1 MTKYLNP
8 PKTKRGEVTMERIIK
23 AASEIFYE
31 KGFHGG
37 SISDITRRAGVGAGT
52 FYIYFDSKLSIYRY
66 LLTEYGKRI
75 RARSGT
81 AISKCKDRREAE
93 RLGIRSFFEYVMEN
107 QSIFNII
114 WESLY
119 IDKTLFDEFYTTF
132 SKSYVVQ
139 LREAQSKGEVRD
151 IDPQV
156 LSYVLIGI
164 TNFVALNSL
173 VLKQE
178 TNLDHLVDE
187 IMKVLDGGMFTNGYF
202 GGTADLTRT
211 YPHKAL

>member
-1 MTKYLNP
+1 MTSYSST
-8 PKTKRGEVTMERIIK
+8 PKTKRGEATMEKIIE

-37 SISDITRRAGVGAGT
+37 SISDITRRASVGAGT
-52 FYIYFDSKLSIYRY
+52 FYIYFDSKLSVYRY
-66 LLTEYGKRI
+66 LLVKYGERI
-75 RARSGT
+75 RARSSRSIAG
-81 AISKCKDRREAE
+81 CNNRRDAE
-93 RLGIRSFFEYVMEN
+93 RLGIRSFFEYVLEN
-107 QSIFNII
+107 QSLFNII

-132 SKSYVVQ
+132 SKSYVTRLAQAQ
-139 LREAQSKGEVRD
+139 LTGEVRD

-156 LSYVLIGI
+156 LSYILIGI

-178 TNLDHLVDE
+178 NDIDYLVDE
-187 IMKVLDGGMFTNGYF
+187 VMKVLDGGMFTSEGIQ
-202 GGTADLTRT
+202 
-211 YPHKAL
+211 K